1 MSDFRFVV
9 VTGMSGAGRTTALR
23 ALEDLQ
29 FFCVDNLPPPLIGPL
44 TRLLDPTQRNW
55 VGLGVDVRTGSF
67 LAGAVEAIDELALLG
82 DTEVIFL
89 EAQDGDLV
97 RRFSETRRAH
107 PLALSGDIPA
117 AIALERERLAELRT
131 RADIIIDTTGMSVH
145 NLRRQL
151 VDTVARGQVRD
162 RMVTRVVSFGFKFG
176 LPVDADLVFDLRF
189 LPNPHFVPELKP
201 LTGLDPAVADFVL
214 GSEEGAELQAD
225 LTALLEKLVPRY
237 AREGKAYLTIAVG
250 CTGGQHRSVAMAEAL
265 GRALAGTAEVTV
277 EHRDRPT
284 GQG

>member
-1 MSDFRFVV
+1 MSEFRFVV
-9 VTGMSGAGRTTALR
+9 VTGMSGAGRSTALR

-44 TRLLDPTQRNW
+44 TGLLDPSQRNW
-55 VGLGVDVRTGSF
+55 VGLGVDVRTGTF
-67 LAGAVEAIDELALLG
+67 LAGAVEAIDGLAKLG
-82 DTEVIFL
+82 ETEVIFL
-89 EAQDGDLV
+89 EAQDGDLI

-107 PLALSGDIPA
+107 PLAQAGDIPA
-117 AIALERERLAELRT
+117 AIALERERLADLRT
-131 RADIIIDTTGMSVH
+131 RADIIIDTSGMSVH

-151 VDTVARGQVRD
+151 VDAVARGQVRD

-201 LTGLDPAVADFVL
+201 LTGLDPAVASFVL
-214 GSEEGAELQAD
+214 DSEEGSELRQD
-225 LTALLEKLVPRY
+225 LTALLTKLVPRY
-237 AREGKAYLTIAVG
+237 AREGKSYLTIAVG

-265 GRALAGTAEVTV
+265 GKGLSGVAEVVV

-284 GQG
+284 GNG